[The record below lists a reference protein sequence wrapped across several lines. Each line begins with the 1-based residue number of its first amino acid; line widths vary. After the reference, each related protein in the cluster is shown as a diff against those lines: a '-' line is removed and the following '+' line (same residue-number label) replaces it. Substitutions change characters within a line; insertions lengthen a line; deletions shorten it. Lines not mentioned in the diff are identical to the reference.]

1 MVGMMEREGRRC
13 PFKRRRPSRDLFS
26 FPGRKAEL
34 GLGSQGGEVQGW
46 AVERRGTRWRE
57 SLPAALLAVEGLPF
71 QILHLAGILRA
82 NPAKGA
88 RPGPSR
94 VPGAQSRAR

>member
-82 NPAKGA
+82 NPVKGA